1 MGAFDITVKNAG
13 PIPAFWVHVAA
24 TAPAATP
31 GAEAPSFVFRWP
43 PTLLRLDPGDSTRLR
58 VEYSRAAHDDPK
70 PAISRFVVAV
80 RNAYDIGVP
89 LEVPVDLRF
98 QAADLSLDAQR
109 PVRNSDGFAVPVT
122 VTNVGD
128 EPTGR
133 QLALSARFLGGNGS
147 AVDSDF
153 KTVYDDGLAPGIATT
168 FSLKV
173 PKEVGS
179 GPFRVELA
187 AREGIAANIAAESTT
202 IGFVNQWT
210 RTSPSLSPRL
220 FWPLYLALALGLVLV
235 VAGGRLAV
243 VYGNPVVVEV
253 AREAQSLLR
262 RPLGHLPGA
271 SRALERA
278 NRLDGALGSLGVVA
292 ERWRRAVAVAQTP
305 GSAAA
310 AFADVLGGRLGDALY
325 EAAAFRFELPA
336 LNLRYGPCVGL
347 ASVEGPRME
356 TGDAVRIANAMRAA
370 ELGSVVVLDLTE
382 AQNASAAF
390 RNVAQVETVILSSNL
405 LRDVLLA
412 SAPQRVFER
421 TVAEQR
427 PMGEISPYRIAA
439 GIEEPAVFVGRD
451 EELRK
456 LADRDLHSAVLVGA
470 RQMGKS
476 SLLKAVARRLATR
489 GDVEV
494 HYRVLASDDLMGELA
509 SVLGAPRPETVEA
522 FQAMVR
528 GRRGRPR
535 VWLIDE
541 ADRFAVA
548 DLALAPPNRGR
559 LSWALRAL
567 AEEGTAYF
575 VLAGFWGLFHAA
587 VFDAGSPLR
596 NLGEIIRLGP
606 LDRSAARTLVRE
618 PLASLGLQVD
628 DDAVDAILRE
638 AGCRAN
644 VVALACQGL
653 LERLGKDQRV
663 IRLEDVSRVWSED
676 GALRD
681 WKGEPLDRAVA
692 HAAFSLDRPTRKQI
706 EERLA
711 SAKIRPQVADLDFS
725 FERLELGYVLT
736 REEAKEGA
744 DRWTCPV
751 PLLKRFEERIMSWDD
766 HLERDAGQ
774 LRERS
779 S

>member
-1 MGAFDITVKNAG
+1 SPRTRRRRRCRRRTRRLRARRRGRRERPVHCRPSGDAGGRDVLLNEMLDAFAQFLRIRRVRHAPRIRTFRVPPSTTPLNGYAYRASYAKEHRVLRGENGNLVHRLAADGSLESVPPTAAGTPQLTAAVEASHQPAGQGRMGAFDITVKNAG

-58 VEYSRAAHDDPK
+58 VEYSRAAPDDPK

-168 FSLKV
+168 FSLKAA
-173 PKEVGS
+173 KEVGS

-489 GDVEV
+489 GDVE
-494 HYRVLASDDLMGELA
+494 
-509 SVLGAPRPETVEA
+509 
-522 FQAMVR
+522 
-528 GRRGRPR
+528 
-535 VWLIDE
+535 
-541 ADRFAVA
+541 
-548 DLALAPPNRGR
+548 
-559 LSWALRAL
+559 
-567 AEEGTAYF
+567 
-575 VLAGFWGLFHAA
+575 
-587 VFDAGSPLR
+587 
-596 NLGEIIRLGP
+596 
-606 LDRSAARTLVRE
+606 
-618 PLASLGLQVD
+618 
-628 DDAVDAILRE
+628 
-638 AGCRAN
+638 
-644 VVALACQGL
+644 
-653 LERLGKDQRV
+653 
-663 IRLEDVSRVWSED
+663 
-676 GALRD
+676 
-681 WKGEPLDRAVA
+681 
-692 HAAFSLDRPTRKQI
+692 
-706 EERLA
+706 
-711 SAKIRPQVADLDFS
+711 
-725 FERLELGYVLT
+725 
-736 REEAKEGA
+736 
-744 DRWTCPV
+744 
-751 PLLKRFEERIMSWDD
+751 
-766 HLERDAGQ
+766 
-774 LRERS
+774 
-779 S
+779 